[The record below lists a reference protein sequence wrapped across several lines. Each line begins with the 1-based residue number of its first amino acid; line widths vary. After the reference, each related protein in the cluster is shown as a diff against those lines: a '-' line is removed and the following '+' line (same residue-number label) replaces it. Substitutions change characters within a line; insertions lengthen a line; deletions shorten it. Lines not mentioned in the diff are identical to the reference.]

1 MGFEAPLKGE
11 IQRLEDGEWKRVVE
25 AEQRDGYVVRDRRRA
40 DVKAD
45 DERLSA

>member
-25 AEQRDGYVVRDRRRA
+25 TEQREGYVVRDRRRT
-40 DVKAD
+40 DVKAAESED
-45 DERLSA
+45 AA